1 MDGLK
6 ASLTQS
12 LQFQLSAWLSGVVI
26 LLALGAGG
34 YSFWSSFQE
43 ANELQDDQLRQ
54 VAALI
59 SRHDVRIDSF
69 AEDAPDPTLEPDLH
83 IVVQI
88 LAPASE
94 TSPVPAST
102 PASARTTSR
111 GPHSTALLLPNN
123 LPDGLQTVR
132 VADESWRLLV
142 RSLRTGQRVAVGQ
155 QTAARD
161 EIASNSALRTVLPLL
176 VLVPALAV
184 LVNLV
189 VRHRLKPVARL
200 SFALDQRNEY
210 DLAPLPQM
218 QVPTEIRPFTTSI
231 SRLLLRLGQ
240 SMAAQRRFVADAAH
254 ELRSPLTALSLQAE
268 ALDGAAL
275 PPQVQAQVTRLRQGM
290 QRARD
295 LIDQLLTLARS
306 QAQPVMQTSPVSAR
320 TVLRRVIEDLIP
332 QAERRHVD
340 LGVTRQDDGHIHMAE
355 VDLTAIMR
363 NLIDNAVRYS
373 PPEGRVDVSLVCDS
387 DGNDGGATLEVTN
400 GGAGIPQAERERVF
414 DPFYRVLGT
423 GTEGS
428 GLGLAIVK
436 TLVERAG
443 GSIALHAAVQDPAA
457 PGLRVQVRFPPCAL
471 IEHRR
476 PLDALANERTR

>member
-54 VAALI
+54 VAALV

-69 AEDAPDPTLEPDLH
+69 AEDAQDPTLEPDLH
-83 IVVQI
+83 IVVQG
-88 LAPASE
+88 LVPASE
-94 TSPVPAST
+94 PT
-102 PASARTTSR
+102 PAPTTGAAVHPSAL
-111 GPHSTALLLPNN
+111 PLPNN

-132 VADESWRLLV
+132 VAGESWRLLV
-142 RSLRTGQRVAVGQ
+142 RSLRGGQRVAVGQ

-161 EIASNSALRTVLPLL
+161 EIARDSALRTVLPLL
-176 VLVPALAV
+176 VLLPALAV
-184 LVNLV
+184 LVSLV

-210 DLAPLPQM
+210 DLAPLPHM
-218 QVPTEIRPFTTSI
+218 LVPTEIRPFTTSI

-268 ALDGAAL
+268 ALDGAGL

-290 QRARD
+290 QRTRT

-306 QAQPVMQTSPVSAR
+306 QAQPVIQTGPVSAP
-320 TVLRRVIEDLIP
+320 TILRRVIEDLIP
-332 QAERRHVD
+332 LAERRQID
-340 LGVTRQDDGHIHMAE
+340 LGVTRQDDVHVQMSE

-363 NLIDNAVRYS
+363 NLMDNAIRYS
-373 PPEGRVDVSLVCDS
+373 PPGGRVDVSLVCD
-387 DGNDGGATLEVTN
+387 NDGGATLEVTN
-400 GGAGIPQAERERVF
+400 DGAGIPQAERERVF

-443 GSIALHAAVQDPAA
+443 GSIALHAVVLDAAA
-457 PGLRVQVRFPPCAL
+457 PGLRVQVRFPAL
-471 IEHRR
+471 GLTDHRN
-476 PLDALANERTR
+476 PPNALAQEGER

>member
-12 LQFQLSAWLSGVVI
+12 LQFQLSAWLSGAVI

-59 SRHDVRIDSF
+59 SRHDVRIDRF
-69 AEDAPDPTLEPDLH
+69 AEDAQDLTLEPDLH
-83 IVVQI
+83 IVVQV
-88 LAPASE
+88 LAPTSAPAS
-94 TSPVPAST
+94 VPL
-102 PASARTTSR
+102 PA
-111 GPHSTALLLPNN
+111 PTAGTAGHAAALPLPNN

-132 VADESWRLLV
+132 VAGESWRLLV
-142 RSLRTGQRVAVGQ
+142 RSLRSGQRLAVGQ

-161 EIASNSALRTVLPLL
+161 EIARNSALRTVLPLL

-184 LVNLV
+184 LVSLV

-200 SFALDQRNEY
+200 SFALDQRNEF
-210 DLAPLPQM
+210 DLEPLPQM
-218 QVPTEIRPFTTSI
+218 QVPTEIRPFITSI

-290 QRARD
+290 QRARV

-306 QAQPVMQTSPVSAR
+306 QAQPVIQTSPVSAP
-320 TVLRRVIEDLIP
+320 TILRCVIEDVIP
-332 QAERRHVD
+332 LAERRQID
-340 LGVTRQDDGHIHMAE
+340 LGVTRQDDVHVQISE

-363 NLIDNAVRYS
+363 NLIDNAIRYS
-373 PPEGRVDVSLVCDS
+373 PPGGHVDVSLIRDS
-387 DGNDGGATLEVTN
+387 DDSDGGATLEVAN
-400 GGAGIPQAERERVF
+400 GGAGIPQAERVRVF

-443 GSIALHAAVQDPAA
+443 GSIALHAAVQDAAA
-457 PGLRVQVRFPPCAL
+457 PGLSVQVRFPTFAVTD
-471 IEHRR
+471 HRN
-476 PLDALANERTR
+476 PQDALAKEGAR

>member
-12 LQFQLSAWLSGVVI
+12 LQFQLSAWLSSAVI

-69 AEDAPDPTLEPDLH
+69 AEDAQDQTLEPDLH
-83 IVVQI
+83 IVVQV
-88 LAPASE
+88 LATATATASE
-94 TSPVPAST
+94 PAPI
-102 PASARTTSR
+102 PAATT
-111 GPHSTALLLPNN
+111 GAAGHAVALPLPNN

-132 VADESWRLLV
+132 VAGESWRLLV
-142 RSLRTGQRVAVGQ
+142 RPLRSGQRVAVGQ

-161 EIASNSALRTVLPLL
+161 EIARDSALRTVLPLL
-176 VLVPALAV
+176 LLVPALAV
-184 LVNLV
+184 LVSLV

-200 SFALDQRNEY
+200 SLALDQRNEY
-210 DLAPLPQM
+210 DLEPLPQM

-268 ALDGAAL
+268 ALDGAGL
-275 PPQVQAQVTRLRQGM
+275 PPQVRTQVTRLRRGM
-290 QRARD
+290 QRACA

-306 QAQPVMQTSPVSAR
+306 QAQPVVATSAVSAQ
-320 TVLRRVIEDLIP
+320 TVLRRVIEDVMPL
-332 QAERRHVD
+332 AERRQID
-340 LGVTRQDDGHIHMAE
+340 LGVTRQDDVHLHVSE

-363 NLIDNAVRYS
+363 NLVDNAIRYS
-373 PPEGRVDVSLVCDS
+373 PPGGRVDVSLIRDS
-387 DGNDGGATLEVTN
+387 DDSDGGATLEVTN

-423 GTEGS
+423 NTDGS

-436 TLVERAG
+436 TLVERTG
-443 GSIALHAAVQDPAA
+443 GSIALHAAVQDAAA
-457 PGLRVQVRFPPCAL
+457 PGLRVQVRFPAFAL
-471 IEHRR
+471 IDHRN
-476 PLDALANERTR
+476 LQDALAKEGSR

>member
-69 AEDAPDPTLEPDLH
+69 AEDAQDPALEPDLH
-83 IVVQI
+83 IVVQLLAPE
-88 LAPASE
+88 LAPASV
-94 TSPVPAST
+94 PVPL
-102 PASARTTSR
+102 PAQ
-111 GPHSTALLLPNN
+111 TAGAAGHTAALPLPNN

-142 RSLRTGQRVAVGQ
+142 RSLRSGQRVAVGQ

-161 EIASNSALRTVLPLL
+161 EIARDSALRTVLPLL

-184 LVNLV
+184 LVSLV

-200 SFALDQRNEY
+200 SFALDQRNEF
-210 DLAPLPQM
+210 DLEPLPQM
-218 QVPTEIRPFTTSI
+218 QVPTEIRPFITSI

-268 ALDGAAL
+268 ALDGAGL
-275 PPQVQAQVTRLRQGM
+275 PPQVEAQVTRLRQGV
-290 QRARD
+290 QRARV

-306 QAQPVMQTSPVSAR
+306 QAQPVIQTGPVSAP
-320 TVLRRVIEDLIP
+320 TILRRVIEDLIP
-332 QAERRHVD
+332 LAEHRQID
-340 LGVTRQDDGHIHMAE
+340 LGVTRQDDVHVQMSE
-355 VDLTAIMR
+355 VDLTAVMR
-363 NLIDNAVRYS
+363 NLMDNAIRYS
-373 PPEGRVDVSLVCDS
+373 PPGGRVDVSLIRDS
-387 DGNDGGATLEVTN
+387 DDSDGGATLEVTS

-423 GTEGS
+423 GIEGS

-443 GSIALHAAVQDPAA
+443 GSIALHAAVQDAA
-457 PGLRVQVRFPPCAL
+457 TPGLRVQVRILTFAVTD
-471 IEHRR
+471 HRN
-476 PLDALANERTR
+476 PQDALAKVGAK